1 MGANNNSK
9 ESAYNSELE
18 KYLEKQDK
26 SSDDL
31 DLDDE
36 SNFQTFNKGSSKLDE
51 YIGFDDE
58 EDDEEEIRYCSVC
71 GKELKKFNYGDK
83 CDDCVKKIELV
94 NALNQLLD
102 HVSPSEELKSDQLL
116 FAGFDELQ
124 LNILIS
130 NLTEEHLIVLG
141 SNGIFLAD
149 VKTLNNFFRAYGSSS
164 DLLDE
169 SLYKNL
175 MFSDNFIDISKYSD
189 LVQVKFNPKNNKWGV
204 TLFRDNKQVLRK
216 FFVNIFDANNFATRY
231 LKEMGE
237 LDNLQ
242 DRTPIKQQEVK
253 AKYRRSKHEHVY
265 FSQKRNQWYVKF
277 VSHIRS
283 KIVGF
288 YDTEEEAV
296 RARDSY
302 IKTKIERQKRLKPHK
317 HHKHESDAIIAFQER
332 SNQWIVKV
340 KNKRGR
346 YTRLGYFDTEE
357 EAIAAKN
364 EYYGIVEEPELEDSL
379 VFAEGDD
386 VVTDNEDYGIAEEY
400 GLEDSLFNDGDSVQI
415 IDGPLK
421 SKSGIIMRYDDERD
435 AYLVKFDNGVS
446 IPMLIKS
453 DLLKLI

>member
-1 MGANNNSK
+1 MGVNNGDSNYGSK
-9 ESAYNSELE
+9 LE
-18 KYLEKQDK
+18 KYLEEQDN

-36 SNFQTFNKGSSKLDE
+36 SNFQTFNKGFSKLDD

-58 EDDEEEIRYCSVC
+58 EDEDEEIRHCSVC

-94 NALNQLLD
+94 QALNQLLD
-102 HVSPSEELKSDQLL
+102 YVNPSEELKSDQLL
-116 FAGFDELQ
+116 FSGFDELE

-149 VKTLNNFFRAYGSSS
+149 VKTLNNFFKVYGSSS

-169 SLYKNL
+169 SLYKNV
-175 MFSDNFIDISKYSD
+175 MFSDNFVDISKYSD
-189 LVQVKFNPKNNKWGV
+189 LVKVVFNPKNNKWAV
-204 TLFRDNKQVLRK
+204 TLLRDNKFVLKK
-216 FFVNIFDANNFATRY
+216 FFATIFDANNFATRY

-242 DRTPIKQQEVK
+242 ERKPIKQEEK
-253 AKYRRSKHEHVY
+253 AKYRRSEHEHIY
-265 FSQKRNQWYVKF
+265 FSPKRNQWFVKF

-296 RARDSY
+296 IARDNY
-302 IKTKIERQKRLKPHK
+302 IRKKREHQAKIKRTKFVKD
-317 HHKHESDAIIAFQER
+317 ESDAIISFHER
-332 SNQWIVKV
+332 SDQWVVKV
-340 KNKRGR
+340 KTKKGR
-346 YTRLGYFDTEE
+346 FKRLGYFDTEE
-357 EAIAAKN
+357 EAIDAKN
-364 EYYGIVEEPELEDSL
+364 EYYGINVEPELNDEFMFSEEDDSVVTNDENYGIVEEPKLDDSPM
-379 VFAEGDD
+379 FHEGD
-386 VVTDNEDYGIAEEY
+386 A
-400 GLEDSLFNDGDSVQI
+400 VQI
-415 IDGPLK
+415 IGGPLK
-421 SKSGIIMRYDDERD
+421 SNLGIIMRYDSKRD

-446 IPMLIKS
+446 IPMLIKP